1 MTFVKQE
8 DPMGCGIACVAFVL
22 GISYKEATKLFALPE
37 KRKALGYR
45 SSDLREALKRG
56 SYDSFSRYV
65 GRLDDTRV
73 EIGDIVYVKKCKMFP
88 SGHYLVKINGG
99 YMDPFINMGEVVGD
113 YTRAKAGKRFPLKE
127 RITMITRKGVAI

>member
-22 GISYKEATKLFALPE
+22 GISYKEATKLLTLPE
-37 KRKALGYR
+37 KRKTLGIAQVIYEKLSR
-45 SSDLREALKRG
+45 GG